1 MKKVIM
7 LYALLLVTV
16 TGCIKENLDDC
27 ETILYFDY
35 LGDGTRDIFLQKI
48 EKVDMYIYNEDHVCI
63 QKTALDKSG
72 RFNVTLAL
80 PIVSN
85 FPQKASLAAINA
97 SFVRSNDA
105 VLYPTTLK
113 SAVLYTLLAAPLS
126 GTYSAQNN
134 AFDTSFCS
142 STEIVKDTLPSVTGL
157 VT

>member
-1 MKKVIM
+1 MYVISS
-7 LYALLLVTV
+7 LLAAAATSGFFGFTLTLA
-16 TGCIKENLDDC
+16 N
-27 ETILYFDY
+27 
-35 LGDGTRDIFLQKI
+35 
-48 EKVDMYIYNEDHVCI
+48 
-63 QKTALDKSG
+63 G

-105 VLYPTTLK
+105 VLYPTALK

>member
-1 MKKVIM
+1 MYVISS
-7 LYALLLVTV
+7 LLAAAATSGFFGFTLTLA
-16 TGCIKENLDDC
+16 N
-27 ETILYFDY
+27 
-35 LGDGTRDIFLQKI
+35 
-48 EKVDMYIYNEDHVCI
+48 
-63 QKTALDKSG
+63 G

-97 SFVRSNDA
+97 SLVRSNDA
-105 VLYPTTLK
+105 VLYPTALK

-142 STEIVKDTLPSVTGL
+142 STEIVKDTLPFVTGL